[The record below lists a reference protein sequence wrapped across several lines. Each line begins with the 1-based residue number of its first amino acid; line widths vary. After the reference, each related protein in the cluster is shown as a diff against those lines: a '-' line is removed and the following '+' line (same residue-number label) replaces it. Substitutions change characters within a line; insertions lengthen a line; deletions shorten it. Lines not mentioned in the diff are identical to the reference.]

1 MIHGVDL
8 RVAHDS
14 KYRDP
19 DTHFSADR
27 RIHCMV
33 RRVDGSILT
42 MQFGEPHLTM
52 REAVSAS
59 RGSSGHSKIAPD
71 PYPSELPKPD
81 IPYILE
87 L

>member
-1 MIHGVDL
+1 MTQNIETLTLTFQPIVGYIAWL
-8 RVAHDS
+8 
-14 KYRDP
+14 
-19 DTHFSADR
+19 
-27 RIHCMV
+27 V

-52 REAVSAS
+52 REA
-59 RGSSGHSKIAPD
+59 GSSGHSKIAPD

>member
-1 MIHGVDL
+1 MTQNIETLTLTFQPIVGYIAWL
-8 RVAHDS
+8 
-14 KYRDP
+14 
-19 DTHFSADR
+19 
-27 RIHCMV
+27 V